1 MLKSH
6 AVTTPGS
13 LERTFDLVLV
23 VRLVWGG
30 EGLMHYYLWP
40 PYGHIDAEVTY
51 LYLHNFKIYGH
62 SSSYT
67 LIVLG
72 IIQLGQNCSKYGAYM
87 RW

>member
-1 MLKSH
+1 
-6 AVTTPGS
+6 
-13 LERTFDLVLV
+13 
-23 VRLVWGG
+23 
-30 EGLMHYYLWP
+30 MHYYLWP

-72 IIQLGQNCSKYGAYM
+72 IIQLGQNCSNYGAYM